1 MSLGL
6 MKAVIKGKVT
16 PVRKPGKTGKKE
28 TASLIYW
35 LQPFKKYVTHID
47 NMRVIIDLNQ
57 DEYERLQRVKGD
69 RTYRELLADA
79 LDIKMDERTTG
90 RPTGGIAFTSHVKND
105 SLKGL
110 SFAELRK
117 KLDAKAATLRTEEGK
132 QRATAALDNMKNDE
146 SENRQYLKKL
156 RQRG

>member
-1 MSLGL
+1 

-90 RPTGGIAFTSHVKND
+90 RPTGGIAFTHKYSVND
-105 SLKGL
+105 TGL
-110 SFAELRK
+110 TLDQLRK
-117 KLDAKAATLRTEEGK
+117 RLDAKAAE
-132 QRATAALDNMKNDE
+132 QRKSDADKLIKDALETQKNKDTQHDE
-146 SENRQYLKKL
+146 YVKKI
-156 RQRG
+156 RARG